1 MKKILLVAAI
11 AVVVVVMAGNSY
23 AAGSVTNNTISLS
36 AAVTGKCS
44 PIVPGSLT
52 IVIDPATGT
61 ATSSGTDTTVQC
73 SKNMPTS
80 LVTVN
85 GIGKSD
91 GTTGSGTAN
100 TSGLYSG
107 FLVAGSGKAIGYTLA
122 FSNTFTGNGFGA
134 NPPTTLINAS
144 SAFTVDPTTAY
155 LAEVATYGDTIT
167 VTVAY

>member
-11 AVVVVVMAGNSY
+11 ALVVIAMAGNSY
-23 AAGSVTNNTISLS
+23 AGNVTNNTISLS
-36 AAVTGKCS
+36 AAVTGKCA

-52 IVIDPATGT
+52 IVIDPAAGT

-122 FSNTFTGNGFGA
+122 FNNSFTGNGFGA
-134 NPPTTLINAS
+134 NTPTTLINAS
-144 SAFTVDPTTAY
+144 SAFTVDPTTAN
-155 LAEVATYGDTIT
+155 LAEVATYTDTIT